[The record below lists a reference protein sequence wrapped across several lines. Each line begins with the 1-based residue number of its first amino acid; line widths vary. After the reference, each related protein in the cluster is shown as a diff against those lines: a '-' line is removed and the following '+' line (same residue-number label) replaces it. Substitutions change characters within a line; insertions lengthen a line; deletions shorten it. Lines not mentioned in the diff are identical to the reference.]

1 MRRTIR
7 GFVIAI
13 VLPSALL
20 FSSCATVPITGREQI
35 RLVPE
40 ETLLSAS
47 RQQYSQMMAEVDTI
61 ETTADARM
69 VQEVGTR
76 IAAAVEDFLKEQG
89 MTQRFEWE
97 FNLVDSPEMNAW
109 AMPGGKI
116 AIYRGLL
123 EITDT
128 PPRLAAVMGHE
139 VAHVVAG
146 HGSERLSQGL
156 LTQMGGMALSAA
168 LSNRPDQ
175 TRALWMQ
182 AYGLGAQVGVL
193 LPYSRLHEREAD
205 RLGMIFMAMAGYDPH
220 AALDVWT
227 RMAERGTGPGVPAF
241 LSTHPTD
248 EQRIRDIRSYLPE
261 ALQYY
266 RPRR

>member
-1 MRRTIR
+1 MRRTIYAVSAA
-7 GFVIAI
+7 FIL
-13 VLPSALL
+13 LPALL
-20 FSSCATVPITGREQI
+20 LSSCATVPITGREQL

-40 ETLLSAS
+40 ETLLSTS
-47 RQQYSQMMAEVDTI
+47 RQQYSQMMDEVETI
-61 ETTADARM
+61 EGTAEARM

-76 IAAAVEDFLKEQG
+76 IATAVEQFLQEHG
-89 MTQRFEWE
+89 RSERFEWE

-123 EITDT
+123 QVTDT

-156 LTQMGGMALSAA
+156 LTQFGGMALSAA
-168 LSNRPDQ
+168 LSNRPEA

-182 AYGLGAQVGVL
+182 AYGLGAQVGVM

-220 AALDVWT
+220 AALDVWM
-227 RMAERGTGPGVPAF
+227 RMAERGSGPGVPAF

-266 RPRR
+266 RPR

>member
-1 MRRTIR
+1 MGRKIL
-7 GFVIAI
+7 GIFLAI

-20 FSSCATVPITGREQI
+20 LSSCTTVPITGREQL

-40 ETLLSAS
+40 DTLITAS
-47 RQQYSQMMAEVDTI
+47 RQQYSQMMAEVRTI
-61 ETTADARM
+61 EGTAEARM
-69 VQEVGTR
+69 VQDVGVR
-76 IAAAVEDFLKEQG
+76 IAAAVEEFLEDHG
-89 MTQRFEWE
+89 RTERLEWE
-97 FNLVDSPEMNAW
+97 FNLIDSPEMNAW
-109 AMPGGKI
+109 AMPGGKV
-116 AIYRGLL
+116 AIYQGLM
-123 EITDT
+123 EITNT
-128 PPRLAAVMGHE
+128 PPKLAAVMGHE
-139 VAHVVAG
+139 VAHVIAG

-182 AYGLGAQVGVL
+182 AYGLGAQVGVM

-205 RLGMIFMAMAGYDPH
+205 RLGLIFMALAGYDPH
-220 AALDVWT
+220 AALEVWT
-227 RMAERGTGPGVPAF
+227 AMAQRGTGPGVPAF

-248 EQRIRDIRSYLPE
+248 EQRISDIRSYLPE

-266 RPRR
+266 RPR